1 MQTFQGIPRTV
12 VFDKKTGNSIL
23 QWPVE
28 EVESLRSESHNFD
41 KLKLEQGSVLPLNIG
56 SASQVYL
63 FVLSL
68 DAKLGLVYLI
78 LLVCIYL
85 VI

>member
-1 MQTFQGIPRTV
+1 M
-12 VFDKKTGNSIL
+12 FDKKTGTSII

-28 EVESLRSESHNFD
+28 EVESLRSESYDFD

-63 FVLSL
+63 YVHLHS
-68 DAKLGLVYLI
+68 AEVSLVYLI
-78 LLVCIYL
+78 LYMCIDL
-85 VI
+85 FI